1 MVINHMALR
10 APAEERG
17 ALWSREGI
25 GSDRIGSAPWTLVC
39 LVNEKSQGASLS
51 ATRQATQ

>member
-10 APAEERG
+10 ALTEGRG
-17 ALWSREGI
+17 ALWTAEGI
-25 GSDRIGSAPWTLVC
+25 GTEPGTLVC